1 MSAAN
6 KNTRSQQTNGGNSNA
21 PTAHSYSVSEL
32 DVASTLAS
40 MGGVTANRATT
51 PSLAAAGTSST
62 TLDEATVLASPPA
75 SQQPDKAASV
85 TSNTPVAK
93 TNPKRQIKKGKKP
106 ADDDTSGIEP
116 PPNTP
121 ASSPPSSPARE
132 SVTAARCLR
141 LEAGVRDLVSDL
153 GLLKVGFIKPIPI
166 PSAERTNLTIQ
177 GVFLDYATP
186 TDANHRAV
194 SEAGYDSLG
203 SLFVLEDEIK
213 QLIRRV
219 QEREQGEEEEPE
231 VQAEDDEGEEFG
243 QLDGRFQTA
252 VSAITALRV
261 KLEGADE
268 NVAAG
273 PLQAGDVQ
281 YKLIG
286 NKPKTN
292 VVGRHHHLQTMA
304 SVPSPP
310 AYEPSVGPAPPAPAS
325 KKRRSGE
332 EIDREIANKRAKMQD
347 LEDEIYSLRKEKE
360 GLAQPM

>member
-6 KNTRSQQTNGGNSNA
+6 KNTGSQQTNGGTSNA
-21 PTAHSYSVSEL
+21 PTARSYSAFEL
-32 DVASTLAS
+32 DVAATLAS
-40 MGGVTANRATT
+40 MGAITANRATT

-75 SQQPDKAASV
+75 SQQPDTAASV

-93 TNPKRQIKKGKKP
+93 TNPKRQIKKAKKP

-121 ASSPPSSPARE
+121 ASSPPTSPARE
-132 SVTAARCLR
+132 SVTAARCLQ

-153 GLLKVGFIKPIPI
+153 GLLK
-166 PSAERTNLTIQ
+166 

-186 TDANHRAV
+186 ADANHRAV

-213 QLIRRV
+213 QLLRRV
-219 QEREQGEEEEPE
+219 QEREQGEEGEET
-231 VQAEDDEGEEFG
+231 QAEYDEGEEFG
-243 QLDGRFQTA
+243 QLDGRFQAALT
-252 VSAITALRV
+252 AITALRV

-273 PLQAGDVQ
+273 LLQAGDVQ

-286 NKPKTN
+286 TKPKTN
-292 VVGRHHHLQTMA
+292 VVGKHHHPHITA
-304 SVPSPP
+304 SAPP
-310 AYEPSVGPAPPAPAS
+310 TPANEPSVGPAPPAPAPAPAS
-325 KKRRSGE
+325 QKRRSGE
-332 EIDREIANKRAKMQD
+332 EIDREIARKRAKMQD
-347 LEDEIYSLRKEKE
+347 LEDEIYNLRKEKE